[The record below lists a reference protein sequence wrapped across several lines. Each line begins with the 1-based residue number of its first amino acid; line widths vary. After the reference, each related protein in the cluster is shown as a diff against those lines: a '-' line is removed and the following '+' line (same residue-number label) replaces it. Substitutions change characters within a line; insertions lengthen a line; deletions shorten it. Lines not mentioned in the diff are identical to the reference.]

1 MRLLLLNGNTSS
13 AMTEK
18 LYEAARCILPPD
30 VELIPVTARFGA
42 ETIASRAAYAVACHA
57 VLDAYAEFGGEA
69 DAVVLACFGDPG
81 LAALREVA
89 RVPVFAMAEAGCRRA
104 AEMVPGRFCIVTG
117 GAAWGPMLTEYV
129 ASIGLGPRLAGV
141 RVIEADGGRI
151 LSDPQAAQDALL
163 KAARAGIEQDGAELV
178 ILGGGGMVGQ
188 VEALSPLLPVP
199 VIDGLTPAL
208 EMAVEAAGR
217 KQPGLAA
224 PIKSSGLGPALTK
237 LFGG

>member
-1 MRLLLLNGNTSS
+1 MRLLLLNGNTSA

-18 LYEAARCILPPD
+18 LCEAARRILPPD
-30 VELIPVTARFGA
+30 IGIIPATARFGA

-57 VLDAYAEFGGEA
+57 VLDAYAEYGREA

-81 LAALREVA
+81 LGALREVA
-89 RVPVFAMAEAGCRRA
+89 KVPVFAMAEAGCRRA
-104 AEMVPGRFCIVTG
+104 AEMVRGRFCIVTG

-129 ASIGLGPRLAGV
+129 ASLGLNERLSGV

-151 LSDPQAAQDALL
+151 LSDPAAARAALL

-208 EMAVEAAGR
+208 EMAVAALG
-217 KQPGLAA
+217 QQAPGLAA
-224 PIKSSGLGPALTK
+224 PIKSSGLGPALTQ
-237 LFGG
+237 LLGG